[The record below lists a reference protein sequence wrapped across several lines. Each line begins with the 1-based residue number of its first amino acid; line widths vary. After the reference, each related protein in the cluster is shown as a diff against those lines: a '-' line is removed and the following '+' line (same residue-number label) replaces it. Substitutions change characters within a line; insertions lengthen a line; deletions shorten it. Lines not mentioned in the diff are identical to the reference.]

1 MSSQD
6 GPVDPLYD
14 STESMYFGFHDS
26 EGSEHEGSEQEY
38 ERNSRK
44 RAKKRGCVQMFYKL
58 VQSVGFNFFIFL
70 LIIANTM
77 TLALYRYD

>member
-44 RAKKRGCVQMFYKL
+44 RARKVMAM
-58 VQSVGFNFFIFL
+58 VE
-70 LIIANTM
+70 
-77 TLALYRYD
+77 